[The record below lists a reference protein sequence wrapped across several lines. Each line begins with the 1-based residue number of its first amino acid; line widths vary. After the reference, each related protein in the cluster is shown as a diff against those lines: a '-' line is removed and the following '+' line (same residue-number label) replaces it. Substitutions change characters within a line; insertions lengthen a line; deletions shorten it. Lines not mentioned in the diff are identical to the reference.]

1 MRSNNISRKK
11 HVCSTKF
18 PLLPEVRRIGGVAES
33 MMLFWNNY
41 IYTQTGWLQNF
52 KIQSNFIQKMPRLH
66 NKESLKG
73 IRKYLRNHATSA
85 EASLWN
91 MLKNKQVGGLKFR
104 RQNSIGKFVT
114 DFYCPGLHLA
124 IELDGEPHATPAGIE
139 KDIKRDRYLN
149 DNGITVFRYENR
161 WVFEYPDVIKN
172 DILEFAKQ
180 KGIIR
185 E

>member
-1 MRSNNISRKK
+1 
-11 HVCSTKF
+11 
-18 PLLPEVRRIGGVAES
+18 
-33 MMLFWNNY
+33 
-41 IYTQTGWLQNF
+41 
-52 KIQSNFIQKMPRLH
+52 MPRLH

-114 DFYCPGLHLA
+114 DFYCPGLQLA